1 MSSDVSRLVAAAG
14 GALSWPVEEVGR
26 TLLTGLIRVT
36 GGGGEGGGE
45 GVWGRRMMVSCGGDG
60 GVSGMVVVVVVG
72 GGGGEVRVIWLQG
85 LRVVGMG
92 ELMRGIGGC
101 CCCKVVV
108 VRFEK

>member
-1 MSSDVSRLVAAAG
+1 M
-14 GALSWPVEEVGR
+14 
-26 TLLTGLIRVT
+26 
-36 GGGGEGGGE
+36 
-45 GVWGRRMMVSCGGDG
+45 
-60 GVSGMVVVVVVG
+60 
-72 GGGGEVRVIWLQG
+72 IWLQG